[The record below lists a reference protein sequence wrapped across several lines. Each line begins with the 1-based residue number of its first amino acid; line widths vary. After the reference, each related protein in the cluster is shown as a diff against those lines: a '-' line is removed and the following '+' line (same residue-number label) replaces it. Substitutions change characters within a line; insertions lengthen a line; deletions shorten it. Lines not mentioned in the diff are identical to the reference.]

1 MADHRLLPLL
11 IATIV
16 LCSPLAGNARDKHAL
31 VQKLLEV
38 SDVSNQIKAGALA
51 ATAPIMDHIRKTNPD
66 LPDDTFNYIQ
76 SKIQAELSTE
86 MATFMDKWAYP
97 LIENDYSVEELQYI
111 YRVLQFGD
119 WQETGSE
126 DADRDAANDVTPS
139 RISPTIRA
147 SNPGCCR
154 ASCRRQEVQTTIL
167 TRRQGN
173 HLTLPGP

>member
-1 MADHRLLPLL
+1 MADHRLLTLL

-16 LCSPLAGNARDKHAL
+16 LCSPLVGNAQDKHAL

-86 MATFMDKWAYP
+86 MASFMDKWAYP

-111 YRVLQFGD
+111 IEFYSSATGKKLVQKMPTVMQQMMTHLPEFLQ
-119 WQETGSE
+119 QSVPQI
-126 DADRDAANDVTPS
+126 RDAAVE
-139 RISPTIRA
+139 A
-147 SNPGCCR
+147 
-154 ASCRRQEVQTTIL
+154 AAEKKYKLQF
-167 TRRQGN
+167 
-173 HLTLPGP
+173 

>member
-1 MADHRLLPLL
+1 MADHRLITLL

-16 LCSPLAGNARDKHAL
+16 LCSPLVGNAQDKHAL

-111 YRVLQFGD
+111 IEFYSS
-119 WQETGSE
+119 ETGKKLVQKMPTVMQQMMTHLPEFLQQSVPQI
-126 DADRDAANDVTPS
+126 RDAAVE
-139 RISPTIRA
+139 A
-147 SNPGCCR
+147 
-154 ASCRRQEVQTTIL
+154 AAEKKYKLQF
-167 TRRQGN
+167 
-173 HLTLPGP
+173 

>member
-66 LPDDTFNYIQ
+66 LPDDIFNYIQ

-111 YRVLQFGD
+111 IEFYSS
-119 WQETGSE
+119 ETGKKLVQKMPTVMQQMMSHLPE
-126 DADRDAANDVTPS
+126 FLQQSVPQIRDAA
-139 RISPTIRA
+139 
-147 SNPGCCR
+147 
-154 ASCRRQEVQTTIL
+154 VQAAAEKKYKL
-167 TRRQGN
+167 EF
-173 HLTLPGP
+173 

>member
-1 MADHRLLPLL
+1 MADHRLLTLL

-16 LCSPLAGNARDKHAL
+16 LCSPLVGNAQDKHAL

-111 YRVLQFGD
+111 IEFYSS
-119 WQETGSE
+119 ETGKKLVQKMPTVMQQMMTHLPEFLQQSVPQI
-126 DADRDAANDVTPS
+126 RDAAVE
-139 RISPTIRA
+139 A
-147 SNPGCCR
+147 
-154 ASCRRQEVQTTIL
+154 AAEKKYKLQF
-167 TRRQGN
+167 
-173 HLTLPGP
+173 

>member
-111 YRVLQFGD
+111 IEFYSSESGKKLVQKMPTVMQQMMTHLPEFLQ
-119 WQETGSE
+119 QSVPQI
-126 DADRDAANDVTPS
+126 RDAAVE
-139 RISPTIRA
+139 A
-147 SNPGCCR
+147 
-154 ASCRRQEVQTTIL
+154 AAEKKYKLQF
-167 TRRQGN
+167 
-173 HLTLPGP
+173 